1 MPYIRNVLAALRRA
15 DLNFS
20 LIDDGDRI
28 AVGVSGGKDSL
39 CLLKALSIYTKYSKK
54 NFTIVPIFLDLGF
67 DFDRNEI
74 KKLEDFS
81 LECGAKLNVVDSKFV
96 YEVLKAHKKDDGHLP
111 CSICSRMKKAA
122 INAEALRLKCNKV
135 AFAHHNEDSIET
147 LFMNMVHGG
156 RVATF
161 DPKMRL
167 DRAGI
172 TFIRPLIYC
181 YEKQLVNMAR
191 EENLP
196 IVETNCPANKH
207 TEREVIKD
215 FVKKCYHDYPE
226 TVNNFRNMM
235 ENYEPFNLY
244 FKNIE
249 FVDEEHQHYSIRPI
263 LDSDDM
269 RGTKIATKK
278 KKEGEKD
285 FLLLKD
291 HKRIGEISYTN
302 LSAHKVLLFNLSGDI
317 KETAYCIKLLLDKIS
332 EKVNPVHFYFFGK
345 KKEALAL
352 GFKETFIEGRKRP
365 VYLFTVKK

>member
-15 DLNFS
+15 DLDFS

-74 KKLEDFS
+74 KKLEAIS
-81 LECGAKLNVVDSKFV
+81 LACGAPLNVVDSRFV

-135 AFAHHNEDSIET
+135 AFAHHNEDAVET

-181 YEKQLVNMAR
+181 YESQLRNMAR

-207 TEREVIKD
+207 TEREVIKN
-215 FVKKCYHDYPE
+215 FVKKCYHEYPE
-226 TVNNFRNMM
+226 TVNNFRNML

-249 FVDEEHQHYSIRPI
+249 YVNEEYQHYSIRPI

-269 RGTKIATKK
+269 RGTKISSKK

-285 FLLLKD
+285 FLFLKD

-302 LSAHKVLLFNLSGDI
+302 LSAHKVLLFNLDGSPEEI
-317 KETAYCIKLLLDKIS
+317 EHCFKLLLNKIS
-332 EKVNPVHFYFFGK
+332 EKVNPVHFYLFNNRKAAMHF
-345 KKEALAL
+345 
-352 GFKETFIEGRKRP
+352 GFKETMVEGRKKP
-365 VYLFTVKK
+365 VYVLTIKK

>member
-15 DLNFS
+15 DLDFS

-28 AVGVSGGKDSL
+28 AIGVSGGKDSL
-39 CLLKALSIYTKYSKK
+39 CLLKALSIYTKYSRK

-74 KKLEDFS
+74 KKLEAIS
-81 LECGAKLNVVDSKFV
+81 LECGAPLNVVDSKFV

-135 AFAHHNEDSIET
+135 AFAHHNEDAIET

-181 YEKQLVNMAR
+181 YEKQLIHMAK

-207 TEREVIKD
+207 TERETIKN
-215 FVKKCYHDYPE
+215 FVKKCYHEYPE
-226 TVNNFRNMM
+226 TVNNFRNMLA
-235 ENYEPFNLY
+235 NYEAFNLY

-249 FVDEEHQHYSIRPI
+249 YVDDAHQHYSIRPI

-269 RGTKIATKK
+269 RGTKISSKK

-291 HKRIGEISYTN
+291 HKRIGEISYTH
-302 LSAHKVLLFNLSGDI
+302 LSAHKVLLFNIDGKPSEI
-317 KETAYCIKLLLDKIS
+317 ENCVKLLLFKIA
-332 EKVNPVHFYFFGK
+332 EKVNPVHFYIFDNK
-345 KKEALAL
+345 KAAVAL
-352 GFKETFIEGRKRP
+352 GFKEAYVEGRKKP
-365 VYLFTVKK
+365 VFLQTVKK